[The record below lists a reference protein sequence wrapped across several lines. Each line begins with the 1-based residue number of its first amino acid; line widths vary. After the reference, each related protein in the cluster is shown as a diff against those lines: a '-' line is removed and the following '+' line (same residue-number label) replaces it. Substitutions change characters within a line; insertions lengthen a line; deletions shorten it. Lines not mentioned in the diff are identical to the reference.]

1 MCLSE
6 PSSISISRLAAL
18 AVFGM
23 SSRILKR
30 KIEGDQRPGE
40 LWVAVSIRQLGLSY
54 MAEKLAN
61 TVIISK
67 IQSMG
72 CTYSAIL

>member
-1 MCLSE
+1 M
-6 PSSISISRLAAL
+6 
-18 AVFGM
+18 F
-23 SSRILKR
+23 SRILKR
-30 KIEGDQRPGE
+30 KIEDDQRPGE

-61 TVIISK
+61 TRIIAK

-72 CTYSAIL
+72 CTYSAILQPQLARSRISASVD